1 MKCDIKE
8 NLVIIKQDSLDIY
21 DATALKEKIASV
33 SSAAQK
39 SLVVDLG
46 NLEDITTPA
55 MQVLISAKK
64 SLEGIKFI
72 NIKESVV
79 NNLILL
85 GSSL

>member
-1 MKCDIKE
+1 MNCDIKD
-8 NLVIIKQDSLDIY
+8 NLIIIKQDTLDIY

-33 SSAAQK
+33 SSTANK

-55 MQVLISAKK
+55 VQILISAKK
-64 SLEGIKFI
+64 YLKGIRFI

-85 GSSL
+85 GTSL

>member
-1 MKCDIKE
+1 MNCDIKE
-8 NLVIIKQDSLDIY
+8 NLIIIKQDSLDIY
-21 DATALKEKIASV
+21 DTTALKEKIVSV
-33 SSAAQK
+33 SSTAQK

-46 NLEDITTPA
+46 SIEDITTPA
-55 MQVLISAKK
+55 IQVLISAKK

>member
-33 SSAAQK
+33 SSTAQK
-39 SLVVDLG
+39 ALVVDLG

-55 MQVLISAKK
+55 IQILISAKK
-64 SLEGIKFI
+64 SLDGIKFI

>member
-21 DATALKEKIASV
+21 DATALKEKIVSV
-33 SSAAQK
+33 SSTVQK

-46 NLEDITTPA
+46 NIEDITTPA
-55 MQVLISAKK
+55 IQILISAKK
-64 SLEGIKFI
+64 SLEEIKFI